1 MPQTA
6 IPYLPYFGS
15 TERFSFVYEKPD
27 FFGTFPQN
35 KKLLR
40 INFYAHWGR
49 VREAPSPKNRVTSIS
64 ETKKIRPKNG
74 FWYHRS
80 GCSIAVFT
88 IELIHHGW
96 IPFLFSVSSIVA
108 RLQLRTTWLDMVCN
122 LGFWRCIQTELHYI
136 RIKCLWCGMEAPRI
150 RKGKS
155 SDNLPTHY
163 STATIGVFWGHG
175 LYDPTDPPIHR

>member
-1 MPQTA
+1 MGW
-6 IPYLPYFGS
+6 LVVG
-15 TERFSFVYEKPD
+15 D
-27 FFGTFPQN
+27 
-35 KKLLR
+35 
-40 INFYAHWGR
+40 W
-49 VREAPSPKNRVTSIS
+49 
-64 ETKKIRPKNG
+64 
-74 FWYHRS
+74 S

-122 LGFWRCIQTELHYI
+122 LGFWRCIQIELHYI

-150 RKGKS
+150 RKGES